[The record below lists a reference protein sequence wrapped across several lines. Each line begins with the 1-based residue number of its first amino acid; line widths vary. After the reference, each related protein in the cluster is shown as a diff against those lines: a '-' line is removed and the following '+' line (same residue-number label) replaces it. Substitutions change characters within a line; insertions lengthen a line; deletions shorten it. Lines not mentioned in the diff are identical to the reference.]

1 MRVGTVRKPGESGTE
16 KLVAK
21 YGDRLV
27 AVRYRY
33 SHAER
38 KRFKTV
44 ELIVAEDDWT
54 PPPSRDEIVSNTPP
68 AAHGIRIRNCGT
80 PPKIPRAGPGFRTGL
95 CADSFY
101 TYYSWYAQVL
111 HLVFCTTGSTP
122 YYAV

>member
-21 YGDRLV
+21 YGDHLV

-68 AAHGIRIRNCGT
+68 PKLTPCVPLRIRYFEKDLQRMVKAIGGT
-80 PPKIPRAGPGFRTGL
+80 WDPDQKLWYAPEDSARRAGLSDRI
-95 CADSFY
+95 
-101 TYYSWYAQVL
+101 VR
-111 HLVFCTTGSTP
+111 
-122 YYAV
+122 